1 MVSNAGEAYLAL
13 GRTDEVGRLVDA
25 LTDHPLRPDDDV
37 LLGCAPMPTC
47 RRGDLDGALAWLRR
61 DRGQPLHAR
70 RQWARG
76 DAEALAY
83 VLLWNRRPAE
93 ALDVVADSLP
103 AAAVGDAS
111 QETGLLLS
119 LGARAAA
126 DLAMLRGAPDVE
138 SSPRLDEFREGMALD
153 PFADRDTLPR
163 ATADRRQWQAE
174 RIRAEGRSDPEAWT
188 EAASAWE
195 ALSMPHDA
203 AYCWWRAA
211 EALLTT
217 GASKPDVRAALHAAH
232 RLSDGHLP
240 LRDEVGKVATQARI
254 PILDASSVGGDVG
267 REWGLTAQEAEV
279 LRLLAGGFTN
289 AEIGTALFIS
299 PKTASVH
306 GRGPRMASLRSEP
319 RASDSRRP
327 RSALVG
333 RVGLEPTTQGL

>member
-1 MVSNAGEAYLAL
+1 M
-13 GRTDEVGRLVDA
+13 
-25 LTDHPLRPDDDV
+25 
-37 LLGCAPMPTC
+37 
-47 RRGDLDGALAWLRR
+47 
-61 DRGQPLHAR
+61 
-70 RQWARG
+70 
-76 DAEALAY
+76 
-83 VLLWNRRPAE
+83 LLWNRRPAE
-93 ALDVVADSLP
+93 ALEIIVDSLP
-103 AAAVGDAS
+103 TAAVGDFS
-111 QETGLLLS
+111 QETGQLLS
-119 LGARAAA
+119 FGASAAA
-126 DLAMLRGAPDVE
+126 DLAALRGEPDDGAIA
-138 SSPRLDEFREGMALD
+138 SLDELREAMVLD

-163 ATADRRQWQAE
+163 ASADRRQWQAE

-232 RLSDGHLP
+232 RLSAGHLP
-240 LRDEVGKVATQARI
+240 LRDEVGKVATRARI

-306 GRGPRMASLRSEP
+306 ITHLLRKLQLSNRTEAAVWAT
-319 RASDSRRP
+319 RHGLTSDP
-327 RSALVG
+327 
-333 RVGLEPTTQGL
+333 